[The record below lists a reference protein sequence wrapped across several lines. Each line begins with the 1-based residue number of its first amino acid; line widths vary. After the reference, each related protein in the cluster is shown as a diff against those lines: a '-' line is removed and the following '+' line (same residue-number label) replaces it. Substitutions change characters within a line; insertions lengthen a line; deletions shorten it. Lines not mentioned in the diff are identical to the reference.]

1 MALMLVGDNLMQV
14 EQGLTACLP
23 ENPTEG
29 LPVLQRVQMEAGTE
43 DGCVA
48 ACAGWPLVLML
59 GNAYAGGTPV
69 MQSTATTEDA

>member
-1 MALMLVGDNLMQV
+1 MALMLVADNLMQI

-59 GNAYAGGTPV
+59 RKCRCRRHPV